1 MKSIEFPRDSCSLL
15 MEDKSPGTSH
25 ITVLDVSREP
35 LTSITATWS
44 LVAGYLLF
52 VCKAVLIKW
61 ESHVRSM
68 HWMIRITEMHFYW
81 RVMKNSTAISNL
93 CQAFSSSWWTNRTA
107 VVISLVWLSRPNI
120 IPIYPC
126 LFPIVWSVSIWSWTK
141 GFESVG
147 AIGWWRR
154 EREASTFP
162 RSRSKAFL

>member
-1 MKSIEFPRDSCSLL
+1 

-93 CQAFSSSWWTNRTA
+93 CRALSVFFQLMNESNSCCHQPCVAIKTQYYPYLPMSLPYC
-107 VVISLVWLSRPNI
+107 VVSQHLELNQRVWECR
-120 IPIYPC
+120 
-126 LFPIVWSVSIWSWTK
+126 
-141 GFESVG
+141 GHRMMEE
-147 AIGWWRR
+147 R
-154 EREASTFP
+154 ERGLYIPEVKVQGIP
-162 RSRSKAFL
+162 LIL